1 MGFRLLLSVEE
12 IKTQVQFI
20 EVVMAINYT
29 FGGYLEVFRDYIAL
43 EYLTLLYRFMNG
55 IGL

>member
-1 MGFRLLLSVEE
+1 MGFQLLLGVEE

-20 EVVMAINYT
+20 KAMAINFT